1 MDPLTHTFAGAALA
15 RTRLGRA
22 GRERGVSA
30 GIAAATLVIGA
41 NLPDVDVVCYFVGS
55 DFALAHRRGWTH
67 GVLAMA
73 VLPVVLALLTLGISR
88 LRRRRGPGPPAAA
101 PFRPLLLLAAI
112 GVWSHPLLDW
122 LNTYGVRFLAP
133 FDWTWFYGDAVYIV
147 DPWLWLLLGGAL
159 FLGLSRSAGAVVAWS
174 VLAAAASWVVLGS
187 APGPAR
193 AVWLGGLALLSLGR
207 WRGGAATTAAGA
219 ERTASFA
226 LALAGVYVAA
236 LVASSAVGRAMV
248 RERIASGPAAP
259 AATEVMVGPV
269 AADPFRRQV
278 VAETGAGYR
287 LGALDWLAWRH
298 GSPAIELEPGTVPTL
313 AGSAVPA
320 PLLRRA
326 LASPSVEGMTTWMR
340 FPTASVEAARDGAVV
355 HLVDLRYARRPAGGF
370 GTASVRVERAPP

>member
-1 MDPLTHTFAGAALA
+1 MDPLTHTLAGAALA
-15 RTRLGRA
+15 RTRLGRV

-41 NLPDVDVVCYFVGS
+41 NLPDVDVVCYFAGS

-67 GVLAMA
+67 GPLAMA
-73 VLPVVLALLTLGISR
+73 VLPAVLALLMLGVSR
-88 LRRRRGPGPPAAA
+88 LRRRREGSESPARL
-101 PFRPLLLLAAI
+101 RPLLLLAAI

-133 FDWTWFYGDAVYIV
+133 FDWTWFYGDSVYIV
-147 DPWLWLLLGGAL
+147 DPWIWLLLGGAL
-159 FLGLSRSAGAVVAWS
+159 FLGLSRSAGAVVAWAA
-174 VLAAAASWVVLGS
+174 LAAATSWLVLGS

-193 AVWLGGLALLSLGR
+193 AVWVGGLALLALVR
-207 WRGGAATTAAGA
+207 WRAGAPTHRAGA
-219 ERTASFA
+219 ERTATGA
-226 LALAGVYVAA
+226 LAAAGVYVAA
-236 LVASSAVGRAMV
+236 LIASSAAGSAMV
-248 RERIASGPAAP
+248 RERIASEPGAP
-259 AATEVMVGPV
+259 AVVEVMVGPV

-278 VAETGAGYR
+278 VAETAAGYR
-287 LGALDWLAWRH
+287 LGTLDWLAWRE
-298 GSPAIELEPGTVPTL
+298 GGPAIELEPGFVPTL

-340 FPTASVEAARDGAVV
+340 FPTASAEPAPDGVAV

-370 GTASVRVERAPP
+370 GTASVLVEADPAR